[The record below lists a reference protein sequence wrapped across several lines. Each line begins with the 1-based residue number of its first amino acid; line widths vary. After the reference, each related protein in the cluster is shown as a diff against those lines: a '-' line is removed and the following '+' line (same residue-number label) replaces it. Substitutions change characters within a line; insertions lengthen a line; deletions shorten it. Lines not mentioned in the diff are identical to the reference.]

1 MDENLGKNCKKMGD
15 TNWNNTTNG
24 QKFEKMGDTKRLQM
38 EKKSFKKL

>member
-24 QKFEKMGDTKRLQM
+24 QKFEKMGDTKWIKKM
-38 EKKSFKKL
+38 DEKMDKK